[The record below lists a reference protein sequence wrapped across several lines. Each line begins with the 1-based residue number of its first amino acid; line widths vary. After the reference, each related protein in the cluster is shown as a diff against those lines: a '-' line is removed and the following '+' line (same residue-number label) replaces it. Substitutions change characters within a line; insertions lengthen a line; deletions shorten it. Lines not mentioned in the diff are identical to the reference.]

1 MGSPLA
7 PVLVNIFMD
16 FYKSKWLNEYNLNK
30 LKFYLKYVDNILA
43 AFEKEQDSSIFLNFL
58 NNKYLNIKFTIEKQ
72 VNHFIPFH
80 DVFISGTDN
89 QNLSLQRYHKSTFM
103 GLLLNFK
110 IFTSLLYTISL
121 IKYLIDRLFKIC
133 NNLNFSHK
141 DIESIESNLDKNAYL
156 PFLIDTVIKKYID
169 RKFASNQNQLK
180 DTTDVYY
187 VKLPYIGKL
196 WHHIINKLSKLWK

>member
-7 PVLVNIFMD
+7 PVLVNIFMY
-16 FYKSKWLNEYNLNK
+16 FCKSKWLNEYNLNK

-103 GLLLNFK
+103 GLLLYFK

>member
-7 PVLVNIFMD
+7 PVLVNIFMG
-16 FYKSKWLNEYNLNK
+16 FYKSKWLTEYNLNK

>member
-7 PVLVNIFMD
+7 PVLVNIFMG
-16 FYKSKWLNEYNLNK
+16 FYKSKWLTEYNLNK

-58 NNKYLNIKFTIEKQ
+58 NNKYLNIKFKIEKK

-80 DVFISGTDN
+80 DVFISRIDN

-121 IKYLIDRLFKIC
+121 IKYLIDRLFEIC
-133 NNLNFSHK
+133 NNLNSFHK
-141 DIESIESNLDKNAYL
+141 DIENIESNLDKNAYP
-156 PFLIDTVIKKYID
+156 PFLIDKVIKKFLD

-180 DTTDVYY
+180 DTPDVYY
-187 VKLPYIGKL
+187 VKLPYSGKL
-196 WHHIINKLSKLWK
+196 LHQIINKLSKLWK